1 MQRSRPGEFTT
12 CELTSTS
19 PRSAVKSPAMIRIN
33 VVLPQPLG
41 PSSETNSFLRMARK
55 ILYSATRPGLRGS
68 FCSKKILERRRTSS
82 IHQTCR
88 PLAIRNPERL
98 FSAAQFLE
106 STVNEPPIEKLR
118 VRHRR
123 FEIADLFEE
132 VHREVIRR
140 FGNIAV
146 DPP

>member
-19 PRSAVKSPAMIRIN
+19 PRSAVNSPAMIRIS

-41 PSSETNSFLRMARK
+41 PSSDTNSFLRMARE

-82 IHQTCR
+82 IHQTYR
-88 PLAIRNPERL
+88 RLGIRNPEALIFGRLVPSVRGQRTADRKIERRELAFRGNRL
-98 FSAAQFLE
+98 FLE
-106 STVNEPPIEKLR
+106 NLP
-118 VRHRR
+118 
-123 FEIADLFEE
+123 
-132 VHREVIRR
+132 
-140 FGNIAV
+140 
-146 DPP
+146 